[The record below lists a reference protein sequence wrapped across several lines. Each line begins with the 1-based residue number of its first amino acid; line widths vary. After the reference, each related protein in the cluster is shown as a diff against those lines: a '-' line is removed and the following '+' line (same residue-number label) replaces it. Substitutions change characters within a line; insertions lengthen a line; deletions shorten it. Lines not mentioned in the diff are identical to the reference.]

1 MISPSYTGTI
11 GPIRALAQFSAV
23 VGSADGNNFTDCSG
37 APGFQRCEY
46 DVFSWAVVAH
56 LEANLLGGII
66 RPFIGLIWGSGDD
79 DPRDDKL
86 EGFNTLPQNEITLLT
101 SNGHMGYLTTSV
113 SVDPWGPGAPARAPF
128 AGGSGPFRH
137 TTGSPFSD
145 RLGNA
150 THRGIVTAYSNPG
163 TLLIPVGAHIAP
175 VKGHQLSLWY
185 MYVALTDA
193 STLNAAA
200 GVSLNEKDGL
210 PFFELY
216 HEVDAAYTWTLNPHF
231 DIRLAGG
238 LLIPAEGVKSIA
250 ATQFCDGGRRCQGED
265 IALNGEARFRA
276 RF

>member
-1 MISPSYTGTI
+1 
-11 GPIRALAQFSAV
+11 
-23 VGSADGNNFTDCSG
+23 
-37 APGFQRCEY
+37 
-46 DVFSWAVVAH
+46 
-56 LEANLLGGII
+56 
-66 RPFIGLIWGSGDD
+66 
-79 DPRDDKL
+79 
-86 EGFNTLPQNEITLLT
+86 
-101 SNGHMGYLTTSV
+101 
-113 SVDPWGPGAPARAPF
+113 
-128 AGGSGPFRH
+128 
-137 TTGSPFSD
+137 
-145 RLGNA
+145 
-150 THRGIVTAYSNPG
+150 
-163 TLLIPVGAHIAP
+163 
-175 VKGHQLSLWY
+175 